1 MLKNIIVLVLMNV
14 IRIRG
19 SSNIENINEDYTEIR
34 KQGINEL

>member
-1 MLKNIIVLVLMNV
+1 MNV